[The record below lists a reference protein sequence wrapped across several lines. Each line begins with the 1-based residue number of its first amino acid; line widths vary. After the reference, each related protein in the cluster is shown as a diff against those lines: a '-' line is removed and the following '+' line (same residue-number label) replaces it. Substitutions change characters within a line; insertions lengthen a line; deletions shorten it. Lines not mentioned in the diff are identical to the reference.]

1 MFAALQELRITQLF
15 LSTVSK
21 LRVKDIITIAFIM
34 TVYMQKEYKNS
45 NFLSFAEENTK
56 VTVSGY
62 SKYTRIS

>member
-21 LRVKDIITIAFIM
+21 LRVKDIITIAFVM

-56 VTVSGY
+56 VTVSAY
-62 SKYTRIS
+62 SKYTHIS